1 MGSKKYLFIDFG
13 QGDRRI
19 LQAPVKVENSNVCRL
34 INKRIKM
41 NKLLS
46 SIKSRFFHCEHKAKC
61 SSMNGSLAERVAVLM
76 KIGNVALAKK
86 QLPGESDAGGDAYL
100 TMFDSL
106 YAEFTEIMQAR
117 EQNILKCPLSDE
129 LKVSLAEL
137 RYVVVSLQRDVV
149 SFETIIGVLGS
160 EAIHDSPP
168 A

>member
-1 MGSKKYLFIDFG
+1 
-13 QGDRRI
+13 
-19 LQAPVKVENSNVCRL
+19 
-34 INKRIKM
+34 M

-46 SIKSRFFHCEHKAKC
+46 TIKSRFFHCEHKAKC

-76 KIGNVALAKK
+76 KIGSVALAK
-86 QLPGESDAGGDAYL
+86 QQQPQENNAEMGAYL

-106 YAEFTEIMQAR
+106 YAEFTEIMEGR

-149 SFETIIGVLGS
+149 SFEPIIGVLGS
-160 EAIHDSPP
+160 EAMHDSPP
-168 A
+168 V